1 MKKIFLILL
10 TAIAA
15 VSCSDNL
22 EDLNKNTKDPSQ
34 VSGESLFTNA
44 QKNLVDQMV
53 TQNVNLNNNKLWAQY
68 LQETT
73 YTDESNYDQVTRSIP
88 DNHWSVMY
96 KDVLKDLNRASEI
109 ISETVYTTD
118 ELNGRIP
125 NKLAIIEIMNVYAY
139 ANLVETYGNIPYSE
153 ALDINQLLPK
163 YDDGKEVYH
172 DLISRLTAAVNSL
185 DPSKASFEGNEER
198 LYEGNVANWKKFGNS
213 LKLKMGNMLSDDD
226 PAAAENAIVSAVASG
241 VFTSN
246 DDSATYNYLSADP
259 NTNPV
264 YADLVLS
271 GRSDYVAGKTIVDI
285 MNDRNDPR
293 RAVYFETVDGTNY
306 VGGEIGFAANYATH
320 SHMGDIFYTAQN
332 PGNILDYAEVEF
344 IMAEAAARGFAVPGT
359 AESHYIAGITA
370 SFDYW
375 GATGVAGYLAQPEV
389 DYTSAIAASTATDPW
404 KEVIGTQKW
413 VALYN
418 RGFAGWNTLRLLDYP
433 VLSQPVDAQSGFPTR
448 YLYPVLEQTL
458 NGTNYAAAAAA
469 IGGDAAETRLFWDKF
484 YTFDF

>member
-10 TAIAA
+10 TAIVA

-96 KDVLKDLNRASEI
+96 KDVLKDLKRASEI

-139 ANLVETYGNIPYSE
+139 ANLVETYGDIPYSE

-163 YDDGKEVYH
+163 YDDGKEVYL
-172 DLISRLTAAVNSL
+172 DLISRVTAAVNTL

-198 LYEGNVANWKKFGNS
+198 LYEGDVAKWKKFGNS
-213 LKLKMGNMLSDDD
+213 LKLRMGNMLSDDD
-226 PAAAENAIVSAVASG
+226 PAAAEAAIVSAIASG

-332 PGNILDYAEVEF
+332 PGDILDYAEVEF

-375 GATGVAGYLAQPEV
+375 GVGGVAGYLAQPEV

-433 VLSQPVDAQSGFPTR
+433 ILSQPVDAQSGFPTR

>member
-1 MKKIFLILL
+1 
-10 TAIAA
+10 
-15 VSCSDNL
+15 
-22 EDLNKNTKDPSQ
+22 
-34 VSGESLFTNA
+34 
-44 QKNLVDQMV
+44 
-53 TQNVNLNNNKLWAQY
+53 
-68 LQETT
+68 
-73 YTDESNYDQVTRSIP
+73 YDQVTRSIP

-163 YDDGKEVYH
+163 YDDGKEVYL

>member
-1 MKKIFLILL
+1 MKKIFLIL
-10 TAIAA
+10 IAAFIA

-22 EDLNKNTKDPSQ
+22 EDLNENIKDPAN
-34 VSGESLFTNA
+34 VSGESLFTGA

-53 TQNVNLNNNKLWAQY
+53 TQNVNQNNNKLWSQY

-96 KDVLKDLNRASEI
+96 KDVLKDFKEASEI

-125 NKLAIIEIMNVYAY
+125 NKLAILEIMTVYAY
-139 ANLVETYGNIPYSE
+139 ANLVETYGNIPYSQ

-163 YDDGKEVYH
+163 YDDGKEVYL
-172 DLISRLTAAVNSL
+172 DLISRLSAAVNNL
-185 DPSKASFEGNEER
+185 DVNKASFGDQEDR
-198 LYEGNVANWKKFGNS
+198 LYEGDVSKWKKFGNS
-213 LKLKMGNMLSDDD
+213 LKLRMGNLLSDVN
-226 PAAAENAIVSAVASG
+226 PAVAQATIASALAGG

-246 DDSATYNYLSADP
+246 DDSATYSYLSADP

-285 MNDRNDPR
+285 MNGMNDPR
-293 RAVYFETVDGTNY
+293 RNVFFQKVDGAF
-306 VGGEIGFAANYATH
+306 VGGEIGFAANFATH
-320 SHMGDIFYTAQN
+320 SHMGDVFYTAMN

-344 IMAEAAARGFAVPGT
+344 IQAEAAARGFAVPGT
-359 AESHYIAGITA
+359 AEDHYIAAITA

-375 GATGVAGYLAQPEV
+375 GAEGVSAYLAQPEV
-389 DYTSAIAASTATDPW
+389 DYTTAIANTTVTDPW
-404 KEVIGTQKW
+404 KKVIGTQKW
-413 VALYN
+413 IAMYN
-418 RGFAGWNTLRLLDYP
+418 RGFAGWTTLRLLDYP
-433 VLSQPVDAQSGFPTR
+433 ILSEPVDAQSGFPTR
-448 YLYPVLEQTL
+448 YLYPVQEQTL
-458 NGTNYAAAAAA
+458 NGTNYGEASTA
-469 IGGDAAETRLFWDKF
+469 IGGDATETQLFWDKF